1 MSHPSLDQESA
12 MLRSELELLM
22 KEREVLLRVTGAAA
36 VFVAELRTETLPEET
51 YQAAELL
58 AEYLNA
64 ASEETIRDALE
75 AVKAHIVAEET
86 ASSDQEEH
94 QVVR

>member
-1 MSHPSLDQESA
+1 MSHPTLDQESG
-12 MLRSELELLM
+12 MLRSEIELLM
-22 KEREVLLRVTGAAA
+22 KERQVLLRVTGAAA

-64 ASEETIRDALE
+64 ASEETIRDALDAVE
-75 AVKAHIVAEET
+75 ANIVSEES
-86 ASSDQEEH
+86 ALSDH
-94 QVVR
+94 

>member
-22 KEREVLLRVTGAAA
+22 KERQVLLRVTGAAA

-58 AEYLNA
+58 AEYLNS
-64 ASEETIRDALE
+64 ASEETIRDALD
-75 AVKAHIVAEET
+75 AVKAHIVSEES
-86 ASSDQEEH
+86 ALSDQ
-94 QVVR
+94 

>member
-1 MSHPSLDQESA
+1 MSHPTLDQESG
-12 MLRSELELLM
+12 MLRSEIELLM
-22 KEREVLLRVTGAAA
+22 KERQVLLRVTGAAA

-64 ASEETIRDALE
+64 ASEETIRDALD
-75 AVKAHIVAEET
+75 AVKANIVSEES
-86 ASSDQEEH
+86 ALRDH
-94 QVVR
+94 

>member
-22 KEREVLLRVTGAAA
+22 KERQVLLRVTGAAA

-64 ASEETIRDALE
+64 ASEETIRDALD
-75 AVKAHIVAEET
+75 AVKAHIVSEES
-86 ASSDQEEH
+86 ALSDH
-94 QVVR
+94 